1 MISAGRTNG
10 RNKKRIRSV
19 CSFRIKH
26 GACPDY
32 NLAIEYQGKQHYEP
46 VDFAGKGDEWA
57 KYQFKVGQQRD
68 NIKRQYCQQNNIKLI
83 EIPYWDY
90 DNIDNIVKQIITL
103 K

>member
-1 MISAGRTNG
+1 MRFDIY
-10 RNKKRIRSV
+10 
-19 CSFRIKH
+19 
-26 GACPDY
+26 CPDY

>member
-1 MISAGRTNG
+1 MKKN
-10 RNKKRIRSV
+10 NKNV
-19 CSFRIKH
+19 ENTF
-26 GACPDY
+26 
-32 NLAIEYQGKQHYEP
+32 EYHRKNKLNVLKNDP
-46 VDFAGKGDEWA
+46 
-57 KYQFKVGQQRD
+57 D